1 MKILVLSPFGKTEP
15 FGEENLQRV
24 ARSDTTFDF
33 QCLEEVY
40 PLNYNTY
47 IYNTLK
53 CVNAAVER
61 VIQAERQGYDAAVLS
76 CMLDP
81 GLLEARSIVDIPVT
95 ATFEASAHLAS
106 MMGKRFSVVS
116 TDPMTV
122 GGIDM
127 RLVDLYGVR
136 QKVASLRWIGITAC
150 DLYPEITPSEEI
162 ARRVVE
168 VGRKCVEEDQAEVI
182 IPGCTIIGS
191 IFTKVFNQ
199 DPVEVIGVPVIDPMV
214 AAFKQAEMMVDLCQ
228 KAGYPAVSRAG
239 LWRKPPAEETRRFR
253 AFMREHPSPE
263 QAYSKDEE
271 QE

>member
-15 FGEENLQRV
+15 FGRENLERV
-24 ARSDTTFDF
+24 ARDDTTFDF
-33 QCLEEVY
+33 ECLEDVF
-40 PLNYNTY
+40 PLTYNTY
-47 IYNTLK
+47 VYNTLK
-53 CVNAAVER
+53 CINAAVER
-61 VIQAERQGYDAAVLS
+61 VSLAEKQGYDAAVLS

-95 ATFEASAHLAS
+95 ATFESSAHLAS

-136 QKVASLRWIGITAC
+136 PKVASLRWIGITAC
-150 DLYPEITPSEEI
+150 NLYPEITPPEEI

-168 VGRKCVEEDQAEVI
+168 VSRKCVEEDQAEVI

-191 IFTKVFNQ
+191 IFSKVFDK

-239 LWRKPPAEETRRFR
+239 LWRKPPAEETRELRRF
-253 AFMREHPSPE
+253 MKEHPSPE
-263 QAYSKDEE
+263 QAFSVDETR
-271 QE
+271 

>member
-1 MKILVLSPFGKTEP
+1 MRILVLSPFGKTEP
-15 FGEENLQRV
+15 FGRENLEKV
-24 ARSDTTFDF
+24 ARSDTEFDF
-33 QCLEEVY
+33 ECLESVF

-53 CVNAAVER
+53 CINAAVER
-61 VIQAERQGYDAAVLS
+61 IIKAEQQSYDAAVLS

-95 ATFEASAHLAS
+95 ATFESAAHVAC

-136 QKVASLRWIGITAC
+136 SKVASLRWIGITAC
-150 DLYPEITPSEEI
+150 DLYPEITPTEEI

-168 VGRKCVEEDQAEVI
+168 VSKKCVEEDQAEVI

-191 IFTKVFNQ
+191 IFTKVFKK
-199 DPVEVIGVPVIDPMV
+199 DPIDVIGAPVIDPMIV
-214 AAFKQAEMMVDLCQ
+214 AFKQAEMMVDLC
-228 KAGYPAVSRAG
+228 KLAGYPAVSRAG
-239 LWRKPPAEETRRFR
+239 LWRKPPIDETKRLRK
-253 AFMREHPSPE
+253 FMKENLSPE
-263 QAYSKDEE
+263 QAYY
-271 QE
+271 

>member
-15 FGEENLQRV
+15 FGRENLESV
-24 ARSDTTFDF
+24 ARPDTEFDF
-33 QCLEEVY
+33 ECLEDVF

-53 CVNAAVER
+53 CINAAVER
-61 VIQAERQGYDAAVLS
+61 IIKAEKQGYDAAVLS

-81 GLLEARSIVDIPVT
+81 GLLESRAIVDIPVT
-95 ATFEASAHLAS
+95 ATFEASAHLAC

-136 QKVASLRWIGITAC
+136 SKVASLRWIGITAC
-150 DLYPEITPSEEI
+150 DLYPEITPTEEV

-168 VGRKCVEEDQAEVI
+168 VSRKCVEEDQAEVI

-191 IFTKVFNQ
+191 IFTKVFEK
-199 DPVEVIGVPVIDPMV
+199 DPVEIIGVPVIDPMLV
-214 AAFKQAEMMVDLCQ
+214 AFKQAEMMVDLCQ
-228 KAGYPAVSRAG
+228 KAAYPAVSRAG
-239 LWRKPPAEETRRFR
+239 LWRKPPAEETEGLRK
-253 AFMREHPSPE
+253 FMKEGRSPE
-263 QAYSKDEE
+263 QYYY
-271 QE
+271 

>member
-15 FGEENLQRV
+15 FGRENLERV
-24 ARSDTTFDF
+24 KLPDTEFDF
-33 QCLEEVY
+33 ECLEDTV
-40 PLNYNTY
+40 PVPYNTY
-47 IYNTLK
+47 VYYTLK
-53 CVNAAVER
+53 CINSAVER
-61 VIQAERQGYDAAVLS
+61 IIRAEKDGYDAAVIS

-81 GLLEARSIVDIPVT
+81 GLMEARAIVDIPVT
-95 ATFEASAHLAS
+95 ATFEAAAHVAS

-127 RLVDLYGVR
+127 RLADLHGVR

-150 DLYPEITPSEEI
+150 DLYPEITPTEEV

-191 IFTKVFNQ
+191 LLTNYFDK
-199 DPVEVIGVPVIDPMV
+199 DPMELIGAPVIDPMI
-214 AAFKQAEMMVDLCQ
+214 AAFKQAEMMADMCA
-228 KAGYPAVSRAG
+228 KTGYPAVSRTG
-239 LWRKPPAEETRRFR
+239 FYRKPPAEECAGLRKYM
-253 AFMREHPSPE
+253 AENKSPE
-263 QAYSKDEE
+263 QLYYK
-271 QE
+271 